1 MKKNIVHNVL
11 PCMAKSY
18 IEVGQVRVEK
28 EFFIVEAPTVLGGSV
43 RLSEPAG
50 LRFNRKYP
58 RH

>member
-43 RLSEPAG
+43 RLSEPAR
-50 LRFNRKYP
+50 LRF
-58 RH
+58 